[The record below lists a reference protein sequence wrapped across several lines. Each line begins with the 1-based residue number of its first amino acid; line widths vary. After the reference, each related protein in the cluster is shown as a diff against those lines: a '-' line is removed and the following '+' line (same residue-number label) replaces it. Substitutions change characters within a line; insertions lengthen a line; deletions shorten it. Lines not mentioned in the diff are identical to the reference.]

1 LSGGSLTNDGEPG
14 CEPFS
19 GTYTCTTTGMRG
31 AASTFDK
38 DLVMAKENPEQ
49 NPHRGGILGRIAGS
63 VVSPIVAGVDVD
75 EVIDQ
80 IDINGVVARIDI
92 NDVVDRIDINQLA
105 DRVDMDHLIGR
116 IDADALVAS
125 IDLDRVLG
133 GVDVDRLIGRIDA
146 DQLLDRIDPDKL
158 LDRIDPDKLLDRIDP
173 DRFLDRVDPDRLLDR
188 VDPDKFLD
196 RVDPDRLLDRVDV
209 NELVARTELGEIIAR
224 STTGVFAQ
232 LLDVARTQ
240 IIITDQ
246 VAQGVPARVLRGAA
260 RELPPRPGDV
270 EDHVDATGLSP
281 TERAVRIQGRFS
293 GSVSRFLAFLV
304 DQFIIGMLFTAG
316 AVLVQSAIRVI
327 FQSSLDIE
335 GGGLL
340 VVAAFALWSFVY
352 TAGSL
357 AATGRTIGKAILGL
371 AVVRTDGTALD
382 GRHAALR
389 TLMFPLSFLLFGIGF
404 LIGLGRRDRRELHD
418 LIADTGVIY
427 AWDAHTARLR
437 AEAEVGPEIG
447 QR

>member
-1 LSGGSLTNDGEPG
+1 MAGLVSGVHCAQSE
-14 CEPFS
+14 
-19 GTYTCTTTGMRG
+19 TGMRD

-38 DLVMAKENPEQ
+38 DLSMTKEDPDQTRN
-49 NPHRGGILGRIAGS
+49 RGGVLGRIVGS

-80 IDINGVVARIDI
+80 IDINDVVA
-92 NDVVDRIDINQLA
+92 RIDINQLA

-125 IDLDRVLG
+125 VDIDRVLG

-146 DQLLDRIDPDKL
+146 NRLLDRIDPDKL
-158 LDRIDPDKLLDRIDP
+158 LDRIDPN
-173 DRFLDRVDPDRLLDR
+173 
-188 VDPDKFLD
+188 
-196 RVDPDRLLDRVDV
+196 RLLDRVDV
-209 NELVARTELGEIIAR
+209 NKLVARTEIGEIIAR

-260 RELPPRPGDV
+260 REFPLRPGGV

-281 TERAVRIQGRFS
+281 TERAVRVQGRFS

-304 DQFIIGMLFTAG
+304 DQFIIGMLFAAG

-340 VVAAFALWSFVY
+340 VVVAFALWTFVY

-371 AVVRTDGTALD
+371 TVVRTDGASLD

-389 TLMFPLSFLLFGIGF
+389 TLMFPLSFVLFGIGF
-404 LIGLGRRDRRELHD
+404 LLGLFRRDRRELHD
-418 LIADTGVIY
+418 LIADTGVVY

-437 AEAEVGPEIG
+437 AEAEEGREVG
-447 QR
+447 QL